1 MGKYAS
7 ASKPYQ
13 GVRVKDPV
21 KELLRRKRGNGT
33 RPAPLTT
40 TMMVANNTLP
50 SYTHAGTFTEATQT
64 GLNDSVMDV
73 GGLCTGWIA
82 QTTSTTALQPLS
94 HWSPTDCQQQDPTLH
109 SHTAD
114 MYVQPICP
122 SYTVVGPSSMFTLG
136 HTPLFTNLGAVSTS
150 NSTLPQV
157 EVPDLTYIPWAQSLS
172 TISCPVMQAPS
183 MPTAL
188 SGPQLFPVPLTLP
201 VFSPEPEQEKPPQAP
216 EGSLALEKL
225 LEEDEGHKETYI
237 CNPSLFSE
245 DI

>member
-1 MGKYAS
+1 M
-7 ASKPYQ
+7 
-13 GVRVKDPV
+13 
-21 KELLRRKRGNGT
+21 
-33 RPAPLTT
+33 
-40 TMMVANNTLP
+40 
-50 SYTHAGTFTEATQT
+50 
-64 GLNDSVMDV
+64 
-73 GGLCTGWIA
+73 
-82 QTTSTTALQPLS
+82 
-94 HWSPTDCQQQDPTLH
+94 
-109 SHTAD
+109 
-114 MYVQPICP
+114 
-122 SYTVVGPSSMFTLG
+122 
-136 HTPLFTNLGAVSTS
+136 STS

-201 VFSPEPEQEKPPQAP
+201 VFSAEPEQVKPPQAP

>member
-1 MGKYAS
+1 
-7 ASKPYQ
+7 
-13 GVRVKDPV
+13 
-21 KELLRRKRGNGT
+21 
-33 RPAPLTT
+33 
-40 TMMVANNTLP
+40 MMVPNNTLP
-50 SYTHAGTFTEATQT
+50 SYTHGGTFTEVNQT

-94 HWSPTDCQQQDPTLH
+94 HWSPPDCLQHDPTLP

-122 SYTVVGPSSMFTLG
+122 SYTVVGPSSMLTLA

-150 NSTLPQV
+150 NSSLPQV

-188 SGPQLFPVPLTLP
+188 SGPQLLPVPLTLP
-201 VFSPEPEQEKPPQAP
+201 VFSPEPAQVKPLQAP

-225 LEEDEGHKETYI
+225 LEEDEDHKETYI